1 MGRIVDLCTEIAESA
16 EEGEDSLVLPPD
28 VYQRLRGEWSEEDI
42 DDALG
47 LVHENMLQSELFERA
62 DSLSARLLEVL
73 GAYGGDK
80 GYADLTGARAVLTVD
95 VVGQLVR
102 RVSRLEEVLD
112 AYREGGSPD
121 RAGFD
126 ALQQRLADL
135 GIETEMT
142 ADREEGGNGVDHR
155 VQDEEEEEEEAR

>member
-1 MGRIVDLCTEIAESA
+1 M
-16 EEGEDSLVLPPD
+16 
-28 VYQRLRGEWSEEDI
+28 
-42 DDALG
+42 
-47 LVHENMLQSELFERA
+47 
-62 DSLSARLLEVL
+62 L

-95 VVGQLVR
+95 VVGQLAR

-142 ADREEGGNGVDHR
+142 ADREEGGNGVDQRAH
-155 VQDEEEEEEEAR
+155 DEEEEEEEAH